1 MRRLST
7 FLVLVLVCCSVHG
20 WAAERSLVY
29 VQVSADRGPT
39 LTAAGVELA
48 AEVPDGYLAFLP
60 PEALSRLVALQVTHV
75 VIAPDDPQTDV
86 YVRWAP
92 GAGDRIEPL
101 LDEMEVIHRDRDFAV
116 MRLPRDEDRLLPP
129 LHDTRFVFR
138 HPLHF
143 VTTPWEG
150 PAPGQ
155 LRTADPSIQAM
166 VETITDEWLLD
177 HVQTLE
183 DFGSRHSQHANGEA
197 ASFWLRDQ
205 FLSYGYLD
213 VTLHSYN
220 NWNDNVVCIRLG
232 TVTPQKWV
240 VVGGHY
246 DSIGYWWQPGVA
258 PGADDNA
265 TGTVG
270 VLAAARAMAP
280 YQFEYSVAYLAFSGE
295 EQGLHGS
302 TAWANLAAA
311 TGMDLE
317 GALIMDM
324 LGYRHSSSPI
334 NIDIIFNPASEP
346 LRDLIDDVVTLYV
359 PGHAAVDGYLPPGA
373 ASDHVSFWNAGYR
386 SILFFES
393 SQAYSPYIHSPQDL
407 IGPSVNDI
415 PFMNLNVRTA
425 VAATAAMARPL
436 SGSTSVGQAPAAVAQ
451 LQAYPNPFNPQTALS
466 FALPRAGHAVV
477 SVYDAQGRLVARP
490 LANHTPAGT
499 GLVHWNAE
507 GQASGLYLVRL
518 ELDGEVLK
526 TTKLTLVR

>member
-7 FLVLVLVCCSVHG
+7 FLLLLLVCCGTVA
-20 WAAERSLVY
+20 WAAERSIVY
-29 VQVSADRGPT
+29 LQVPIDQGPV
-39 LTAAGVELA
+39 LTESGFELA
-48 AEVPDGYLAFLP
+48 AEVPGGYLAFLP
-60 PEALSRLVALQVTHV
+60 PAGLSRLVELEIDHV
-75 VIAPDDPQTDV
+75 VIGPDLPQTDV
-86 YVRWAP
+86 YVRWAD

-101 LDEMEVIHRDRDFAV
+101 VDDMEILHRDRDFAV
-116 MRLPRDEDRLLPP
+116 MRLPTDQDRLLPP

-138 HPLHF
+138 HPLRF
-143 VTTPWEG
+143 VTRPWEG
-150 PAPGQ
+150 PEPGQ
-155 LRTADPSIQAM
+155 LRTADPLIEAM
-166 VETITDEWLLD
+166 VETVTDEWLLEQT
-177 HVQTLE
+177 QTLE
-183 DFGSRHSQHANGEA
+183 DFGSRHSQHENGEL

-220 NWNDNVVCIRLG
+220 DWNDNVVCIRPG
-232 TVTPQKWV
+232 TVTPEKWV
-240 VVGGHY
+240 VIGGHY

-280 YQFEYSVAYLAFSGE
+280 HEFEYSVAYLAFSGE

-302 TAWANLAAA
+302 TAWADLAAS
-311 TGMDLE
+311 TGMDIE
-317 GALIMDM
+317 GALITDM

-334 NIDIIFNPASEP
+334 NIDIIFNTASQP
-346 LRDLIDDVVTLYV
+346 LRDLIDDVVALYV
-359 PGHAAVDGYLPPGA
+359 PAHAAVDGYLPSGA
-373 ASDHVSFWNAGYR
+373 ASDHVSFWNAGFR

-415 PFMNLNVRTA
+415 PFMNLNVRTV
-425 VAATAAMARPL
+425 VAATAALAQPV
-436 SGSTSVGQAPAAVAQ
+436 SGSTSVEPAPLAVAQ
-451 LQAYPNPFNPQTALS
+451 LRAYPNPFNPQTSLS
-466 FALPRAGHAVV
+466 YALPREGHAVL

-490 LANHTPAGT
+490 LAGRTPAGA
-499 GLVHWNAE
+499 GLAHWNAD

-526 TTKLTLVR
+526 TAKLTLVR